1 MIPSHC
7 SIFCISLMVFIT
19 TFQEDLKA
27 VCAVTVES
35 QVAGLKECHLHFFHS
50 QFLPW
55 CVFLKTLDSIVCS
68 HAHPASLYLSPFSL
82 LGVDI
87 RRGGAKKSCW
97 IMCQSWKR
105 AQISPHYHSLW
116 DNSARGFICPQGER
130 KRISNLCHLIWRL
143 RPYPA
148 KFCFSKPPT

>member
-1 MIPSHC
+1 
-7 SIFCISLMVFIT
+7 MVFIT

-87 RRGGAKKSCW
+87 RRGGGGAKKILLNYVTKLKKSTNF
-97 IMCQSWKR
+97 ST
-105 AQISPHYHSLW
+105 L
-116 DNSARGFICPQGER
+116 PQLMGQ
-130 KRISNLCHLIWRL
+130 
-143 RPYPA
+143 
-148 KFCFSKPPT
+148 